1 MSEEEKNSI
10 REQHSGGMNLMIENF
25 KSLINSKS
33 GDVKPLLIREE
44 EESSTVNSNLEM
56 ELRKVLNQ
64 IKKDDLSSVKTV
76 TNFCKSSS
84 VTKQPN
90 TNSVSVLVNAELSG
104 LDNPINLGSTGG
116 SVCIVSNVILKY
128 IVGSAQLC
136 SLLKYYSVD
145 GEDFYT
151 AVEGD
156 ANGKMDTV
164 FPVRKLMD
172 TFRRVIDFK

>member
-10 REQHSGGMNLMIENF
+10 REQHIGGMNLMIENF
-25 KSLINSKS
+25 KKLISSKS

-44 EESSTVNSNLEM
+44 ESSTVSSNLEM
-56 ELRKVLNQ
+56 GLKKVLNQ
-64 IKKDDLSSVKTV
+64 STKDDLSSVKTV

-90 TNSVSVLVNAELSG
+90 TNSVSALVNAELSG

-116 SVCIVSNVILKY
+116 SVGRVANVILKH
-128 IVGSAQLC
+128 ISGSAQLC

-164 FPVRKLMD
+164 FPVKRLMD